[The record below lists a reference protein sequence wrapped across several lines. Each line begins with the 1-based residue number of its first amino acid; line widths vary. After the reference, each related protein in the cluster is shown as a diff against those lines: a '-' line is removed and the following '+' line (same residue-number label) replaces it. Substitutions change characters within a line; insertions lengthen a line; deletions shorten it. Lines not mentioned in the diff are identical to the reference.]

1 MINRDK
7 DEIEM
12 SMKEIMDGETD
23 LSCALL
29 GASLIDLHLK
39 ILLEKFFI
47 DGKTSERILSNT
59 GFAGNLRARTDLAY
73 VLGLINKDNYNNILN
88 ILEIHNVFG
97 LEHTLAS
104 FANIKISK
112 LCEKLTIDDSK
123 LRDETDEEWNLIKF
137 KSVCILIVV
146 GLDCKIDQIVKSKF
160 EE

>member
-73 VLGLINKDNYNNILN
+73 VLGLINKDNYYNSKYSKTGGRFHSILG
-88 ILEIHNVFG
+88 IAVDEIV
-97 LEHTLAS
+97 
-104 FANIKISK
+104 
-112 LCEKLTIDDSK
+112 
-123 LRDETDEEWNLIKF
+123 
-137 KSVCILIVV
+137 
-146 GLDCKIDQIVKSKF
+146 
-160 EE
+160 